1 MEATTQDC
9 APTEE
14 TIAAKAVA
22 MRVNLAPLWELQ
34 SPGPD
39 NLYQH
44 PAFAALK
51 AYCEATYP
59 AAEPGLGSTF
69 ALGDALRTLGLP
81 CSIKPPNS
89 NRAGSLDEAAER
101 LVHALEA
108 TKITRRYLCPLDWAD
123 TLPDIEF
130 GRAFVRSPTGADLA
144 VLFDAPRLARLFPAQ
159 TLDVGRLAQFHWFV
173 VEEEVPLTEGFAER
187 AFPMKHLM
195 QKDFG
200 EIDVHAGDHSAAL
213 TDALFGL
220 LLAPWEAWHS
230 DGSGD
235 WRAFRI
241 PWIHV
246 ETGDL
251 FIRPK
256 QVPSADQLSWT
267 PFYVEED
274 GEQLEIEVPLHVS
287 LYERAE
293 IELSQLDHRWWAR
306 LEIASS
312 SVLFTTPIKHFL
324 VRAFFSEGM
333 DEIMAHMTTI
343 EAALGMHEDF
353 TGPRPSHV
361 KKLKVHE
368 RMAQRIEALLGDPQL
383 ADDYRALFQLRS
395 KFVHGRAI
403 ASKVPSIDRV
413 KARRLARKVV
423 VGVIDA
429 ANGSLGHQSREDYLW
444 SLA

>member
-1 MEATTQDC
+1 MTETTQVYPPVDG
-9 APTEE
+9 TN
-14 TIAAKAVA
+14 AAKVEA
-22 MRVNLAPLWELQ
+22 MRTVLAPLWGLQ

-51 AYCEATYP
+51 AFCEATYP
-59 AAEPGLGSTF
+59 SAEPGLGSAF
-69 ALGDALRTLGLP
+69 ALGDALRALGLP
-81 CSIKPPNS
+81 CSIKPPRS
-89 NRAGSLDEAAER
+89 DRVGSLEDAAER
-101 LVHALEA
+101 FVHALEA
-108 TKITRRYLCPLDWAD
+108 MKITQRYLSPLDWAD
-123 TLPDIEF
+123 TLPDMEF
-130 GRAFVRSPTGADLA
+130 GRAFVGSLSRPDLA
-144 VLFDAPRLARLFPAQ
+144 ALFDAPRLARLFPAQ
-159 TLDVGRLAQFHWFV
+159 PLDVSRLAQFHWLV
-173 VEEEVPLTEGFAER
+173 VEEEVLLTEGFAER
-187 AFPMKHLM
+187 ALPMKHLM

-200 EIDVHAGDHSAAL
+200 EIEVHAGEHSAAL

-220 LLAPWEAWHS
+220 LLAPWEDWHS
-230 DGSGD
+230 TGSGD

-256 QVPSADQLSWT
+256 QVPPADQLSWT
-267 PFYVEED
+267 PFHVEED
-274 GEQLEIEVPLHVS
+274 GEQVEIEVPLHVS
-287 LYERAE
+287 LYEEAE
-293 IELSQLDHRWWAR
+293 IELPQFGQRWWAQ

-324 VRAFFSEGM
+324 VRAFFSDGM

-353 TGPRPSHV
+353 TGPRPSHA

-368 RMAQRIEALLGDPQL
+368 RMARRIAALLGDLQL
-383 ADDYRALFQLRS
+383 ADDYRALFELRS

-403 ASKVPSIDRV
+403 ANKVPSIDRI

-429 ANGSLGHQSREDYLW
+429 ANGSLGQQTREDYLW